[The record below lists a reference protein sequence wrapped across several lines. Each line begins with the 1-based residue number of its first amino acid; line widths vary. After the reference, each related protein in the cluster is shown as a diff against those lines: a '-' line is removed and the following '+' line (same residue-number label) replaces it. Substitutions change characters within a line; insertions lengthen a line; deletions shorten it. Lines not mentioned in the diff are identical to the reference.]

1 MFPKLSK
8 WEKYLKNM
16 EEKSIK
22 NALEVT
28 KELHNLYTQL
38 HVISVKSCF
47 RSVFVIFLK
56 QTKWLFSACTV
67 LIKNVF
73 KEMNKMITPF
83 LLQKKK
89 NQMWQNHMI
98 YIGLFYP
105 VHWNSHVSRH
115 TIWAPDYS
123 SQLAKKAGIGIF
135 PWIYFQYDFKH
146 HVLKIP
152 QSSFPLLWLGVTS
165 AKSSLTSPFVV

>member
-89 NQMWQNHMI
+89 KPNVTKPHDLYWTF
-98 YIGLFYP
+98 L
-105 VHWNSHVSRH
+105 SCS
-115 TIWAPDYS
+115 
-123 SQLAKKAGIGIF
+123 
-135 PWIYFQYDFKH
+135 
-146 HVLKIP
+146 LK
-152 QSSFPLLWLGVTS
+152 
-165 AKSSLTSPFVV
+165 LTCE

>member
-1 MFPKLSK
+1 MSPKLSK

-67 LIKNVF
+67 LIK
-73 KEMNKMITPF
+73 KF
-83 LLQKKK
+83 LKKWIKWLLHFYSKKK
-89 NQMWQNHMI
+89 KKKSPKHADKTTWFILDFFILFTETHMWVGIQ
-98 YIGLFYP
+98 YGLLI
-105 VHWNSHVSRH
+105 
-115 TIWAPDYS
+115 TQA
-123 SQLAKKAGIGIF
+123 
-135 PWIYFQYDFKH
+135 
-146 HVLKIP
+146 
-152 QSSFPLLWLGVTS
+152 
-165 AKSSLTSPFVV
+165 SLQRKQE